1 MADFTIVGGGL
12 AGCSLAIAL
21 HKRGKNVRVVD
32 RGDSVT
38 STKVAAGIVNPITGP
53 YLTKGLRFNEYW
65 SHALKF
71 YRSFEG
77 LVGRTLFREMR
88 MVRLLDSEQQVT
100 KWQGRLKSPSY
111 QECLTD
117 DSFHIGDEFHSE
129 FGGFT
134 IKSAG
139 HLLTTD
145 FIEATKRFMGDQWQ
159 VGEIFEPE
167 SEGVTIF
174 CEGVNGLHNPLFDW
188 VHFRPAKGEILT
200 VRINDLNEDRI
211 VNRGRVWLLP
221 IGDGVFRAGA
231 TYDWDSNDCNV
242 TTEGREL
249 IELRLK
255 GLIKVP
261 YEVLDQRAAV
271 RPVIGTREILIG
283 IHPGH
288 EHVGFFNGL
297 GSKGVLLAP
306 FFAENFAA
314 HLCGEA
320 EIDEEANLRG
330 NL

>member
-1 MADFTIVGGGL
+1 MSEFTIVGGGL

-21 HKRGKNVRVVD
+21 HQRGKDVRIVD

-38 STKVAAGIVNPITGP
+38 STKIAAGIVNPITGP
-53 YLTKGLRFNEYW
+53 YLTKDPRFNEFW

-71 YRSFEG
+71 YRTFES
-77 LVGRTLFREMR
+77 LVGAKVFRKMR
-88 MVRLLDSEQQVT
+88 MVRLLDSEKQAA
-100 KWQGRLKSPSY
+100 KWRSRLQSPGY
-111 QECLTD
+111 QECLTEEP
-117 DSFHIGDEFHSE
+117 FEIGDEFHSE

-134 IKSAG
+134 IECAG
-139 HLLTTD
+139 HLFTAD
-145 FIEATKRFMGDQWQ
+145 FIDATKIFMGDRWQ
-159 VGEIFEPE
+159 VGEILGPEPE
-167 SEGVTIF
+167 GITIF
-174 CEGVNGLHNPLFDW
+174 CEGVNGSNNPLFDW

-221 IGDGVFRAGA
+221 IGNGVFRAGA

-242 TTEGREL
+242 TAEGRKL
-249 IELRLK
+249 IESRLK
-255 GLIKVP
+255 RLVKVP

-271 RPVIGTREILIG
+271 RPVIGSRKLLIG

-288 EHVGFFNGL
+288 ENVGFFNGL
-297 GSKGVLLAP
+297 GSKGVLMAP

-314 HLCGEA
+314 HLCGEVA
-320 EIDEEANLRG
+320 IDEEADLRG